1 VKTAFI
7 VGISVPVEEFRTRLA
22 AVPGAVL
29 VQLLRHDRV
38 VVVVGSRSE
47 GRELASLDG
56 VTTIQEDRPEH
67 LL

>member
-1 VKTAFI
+1 
-7 VGISVPVEEFRTRLA
+7 
-22 AVPGAVL
+22 
-29 VQLLRHDRV
+29 